1 MEQCHCNVDLEPL
14 AVVVARSV
22 RQSSFAEVDT
32 GQAVPLRIYF
42 VDSWGNLQG
51 PMLFVPLADYRI
63 VHNSRILVP
72 WLDVACRTEV
82 RAPAFQLS
90 VLQATQVLVF
100 W

>member
-1 MEQCHCNVDLEPL
+1 MEQRRCNVDLEPL
-14 AVVVARSV
+14 AAVVVLSV
-22 RQSSFAEVDT
+22 QQRNFAEVGT
-32 GQAVPLRIYF
+32 VQVVPLRIYF

-82 RAPAFQLS
+82 HALPFQLS
-90 VLQATQVLVF
+90 VLQVTPVLVF